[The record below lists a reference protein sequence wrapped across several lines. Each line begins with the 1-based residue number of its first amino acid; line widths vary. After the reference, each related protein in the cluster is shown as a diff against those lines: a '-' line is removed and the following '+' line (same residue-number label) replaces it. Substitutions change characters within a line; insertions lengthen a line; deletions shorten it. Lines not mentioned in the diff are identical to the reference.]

1 MEKNITSNLINML
14 CFLSIKNKIEI
25 CKSEIIAKMNG
36 EIIVL
41 ILLIIWD
48 LPFFSDSDSVI
59 FNDRLAQ
66 GGDFVVEWDRH
77 FNNGEDN
84 RLKMQLRLFLDGSL
98 TFVYQKFHQS
108 VIESISSKKYKV
120 LIGLKDGFSEPV
132 PESKTQG

>member
-1 MEKNITSNLINML
+1 MVPWPLFTKSFTSLL
-14 CFLSIKNKIEI
+14 FDFTKF
-25 CKSEIIAKMNG
+25 G
-36 EIIVL
+36 VL
-41 ILLIIWD
+41 A
-48 LPFFSDSDSVI
+48 FFSDSDSVI

-120 LIGLKDGFSEPV
+120 LIGLKDGFSESV
-132 PESKTQG
+132 PESKTKG

>member
-14 CFLSIKNKIEI
+14 CFLSIKIGIKIWNNSKDEWRNY
-25 CKSEIIAKMNG
+25 SFDFAKHVG
-36 EIIVL
+36 L
-41 ILLIIWD
+41 A
-48 LPFFSDSDSVI
+48 FFSDSDSVI

>member
-1 MEKNITSNLINML
+1 MSNYGTKRVVKINEKIW
-14 CFLSIKNKIEI
+14 FDF
-25 CKSEIIAKMNG
+25 AKHV
-36 EIIVL
+36 VL
-41 ILLIIWD
+41 A
-48 LPFFSDSDSVI
+48 FFSDSDSVI

-132 PESKTQG
+132 PESQTQG